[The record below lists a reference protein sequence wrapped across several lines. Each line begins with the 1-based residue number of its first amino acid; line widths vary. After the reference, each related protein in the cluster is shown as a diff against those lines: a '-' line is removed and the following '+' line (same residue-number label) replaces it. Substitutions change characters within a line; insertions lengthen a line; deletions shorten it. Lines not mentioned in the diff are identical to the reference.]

1 MKCPNC
7 NGTLYFDIPSQKLK
21 CRNCESVFKPEE
33 YEGDN
38 SAEEDVI
45 EGGKMYICQNCGAE
59 LISANDEAVS
69 YCSYC
74 GSEQILEGE
83 LTGVK
88 KPKYIMPFRISK
100 EECKKIYEKEVKG
113 KNYVPKEFKDPQF
126 IERFRPFYIPY
137 WMYQIRFR
145 DDNFDLKGTKSYT
158 SHGYDYYEEYDVKAT
173 FFVVGRE
180 DEQSLKMYKR
190 IVDEGHTLGMH
201 SYSHKYNEIYS
212 SVDAFASDIRSLQE
226 LLYETTGVWPRFYRF
241 PGGSSTTTSSVP
253 ISDLIDYLNEQDIT
267 YFDWNI
273 ASGDAVDNPP
283 DKDTIVNNCT
293 RSINKYDDC
302 VILMHDLTEKRSTV
316 EALRILI
323 PKLQEMDNV
332 MILPI
337 TDETV
342 PVQHVPAHIN
352 ND

>member
-137 WMYQIRFR
+137 WMYNIRFR
-145 DDNFDLKGTKSYT
+145 EDPFKISGHRHYTKGNYDYDEDYDVTAQLDETTYGVPFDASRNFDDTIAEHIAPFAKSNIKNY
-158 SHGYDYYEEYDVKAT
+158 HPGYLAGMYADSPNVDARLYEEEVLEKA
-173 FFVVGRE
+173 
-180 DEQSLKMYKR
+180 SKL
-190 IVDEGHTLGMH
+190 
-201 SYSHKYNEIYS
+201 
-212 SVDAFASDIRSLQE
+212 
-226 LLYETTGVWPRFYRF
+226 
-241 PGGSSTTTSSVP
+241 
-253 ISDLIDYLNEQDIT
+253 
-267 YFDWNI
+267 
-273 ASGDAVDNPP
+273 AVD
-283 DKDTIVNNCT
+283 
-293 RSINKYDDC
+293 S
-302 VILMHDLTEKRSTV
+302 LETEKTAV
-316 EALRILI
+316 IPAGRIW
-323 PKLQEMDNV
+323 Q
-332 MILPI
+332 
-337 TDETV
+337 
-342 PVQHVPAHIN
+342 
-352 ND
+352 

>member
-137 WMYQIRFR
+137 WMYNIRFR
-145 DDNFDLKGTKSYT
+145 EDPFKISGHRHYTKGN
-158 SHGYDYYEEYDVKAT
+158 YDYDEDYDVTAQL
-173 FFVVGRE
+173 
-180 DEQSLKMYKR
+180 D
-190 IVDEGHTLGMH
+190 
-201 SYSHKYNEIYS
+201 
-212 SVDAFASDIRSLQE
+212 
-226 LLYETTGVWPRFYRF
+226 
-241 PGGSSTTTSSVP
+241 
-253 ISDLIDYLNEQDIT
+253 
-267 YFDWNI
+267 
-273 ASGDAVDNPP
+273 
-283 DKDTIVNNCT
+283 
-293 RSINKYDDC
+293 
-302 VILMHDLTEKRSTV
+302 
-316 EALRILI
+316 
-323 PKLQEMDNV
+323 
-332 MILPI
+332 
-337 TDETV
+337 
-342 PVQHVPAHIN
+342 
-352 ND
+352 